1 MHMKSSAFLKK
12 MLLIVAIGAVACG
25 CGGSKSGPNDEPTP
39 AEPELTAQETTRMM
53 LDALAAGD
61 VDTFLAHVDV
71 RGIYER
77 FPAAMR
83 RVFTYEQFTDAL
95 AAAKAKVRVGD
106 AELTE
111 LQKMRYEVLGGEER
125 DGLQVVTFRTL
136 TAVGKSWKV
145 WEAYFRDF
153 DGTWKLT
160 GKAVR
165 RIRTEPVAPGDRPAT
180 TE

>member
-1 MHMKSSAFLKK
+1 MKRLAPMKR
-12 MLLIVAIGAVACG
+12 LLLAVAVGTVACG
-25 CGGSKSGPNDEPTP
+25 CGGGKSEADDEPVP
-39 AEPELTAQETTRMM
+39 AGPELTAEETTLMM
-53 LDALAAGD
+53 LDALATGD
-61 VDTFLAHVDV
+61 VETFLAHVDV

-95 AAAKAKVRVGD
+95 AKAKAKVRVGD
-106 AELTE
+106 AELDE
-111 LQKMRYEVLGGEER
+111 LQKMRYEILGAAQR

-136 TAVGKSWKV
+136 TTVGKSWKV

-160 GKAVR
+160 GKAIR
-165 RIRTEPVAPGDRPAT
+165 KTRTEPIAP
-180 TE
+180 EE

>member
-1 MHMKSSAFLKK
+1 MGK
-12 MLLIVAIGAVACG
+12 LLLAVVIGAVACG

-39 AEPELTAQETTRMM
+39 AGPELTAAETTLAM

-106 AELTE
+106 AELDE
-111 LQKMRYEVLGGEER
+111 LQKMRYEIVGAEER

-136 TAVGKSWKV
+136 TTVGKSWKV
-145 WEAYFRDF
+145 WEAYYRDF

-160 GKAVR
+160 GRAIRK
-165 RIRTEPVAPGDRPAT
+165 IRTEPIAPGDRPTPA
-180 TE
+180 E